1 MKQDDIDLLL
11 VGGLATVILG
21 SALAK
26 MHMVS
31 GVGAV
36 RKKRR
41 IYHEIADVQK
51 AGIDISTSWLY
62 LDSTDRDKVTDIGRK
77 YGYKQPS
84 SSTKAYG
91 EAYYSTLQRAYKQ
104 ISGIGETDLPKKKS
118 VIRNDRGDIIMEYFD
133 YGTPEQQM
141 ADAMAWWTDHARY
154 AVGDDE
160 AFGYDMTV
168 YDIANG
174 VKFLWSGKRDK
185 NGYQV
190 KRGILEEIFG
200 GTGKFDLTTRA
211 NAERKARVSY
221 LGSEKSGAL
230 SPEAEAHNV
239 YQYAHSYFDFD
250 YSAVKNGVLEA
261 FRMIQ
266 SPKQAKQIIWEEYIK
281 AHTLPDPDDM
291 MAQYQEQEYLD
302 INHDMPF

>member
-26 MHMVS
+26 MHLAA

-41 IYHEIADVQK
+41 IYREIADVQK

-62 LDSTDRDKVTDIGRK
+62 LDSTDRDKVTDIGQK
-77 YGYKQPS
+77 YGWKQPS

-104 ISGIGETDLPKKKS
+104 ISGIGETDLPQKKS

-141 ADAMAWWTDHARY
+141 ADALTWWTDPARY
-154 AVGDDE
+154 GVGDDMTY
-160 AFGYDMTV
+160 GYEQTL
-168 YDIANG
+168 YDIAKG

-200 GTGKFDLTTRA
+200 GTGKFDLTARGT
-211 NAERKARVSY
+211 AERKARVSY

-230 SPEAEAHNV
+230 SPEAEAHNIW
-239 YQYAHSYFDFD
+239 QSHSSYD
-250 YSAVKNGVLEA
+250 YSTVKDGVLEA
-261 FRMIQ
+261 FRTIH
-266 SPKQAKQIIWEEYIK
+266 SPKQAKEIIWNEYIQ

-291 MAQYQEQEYLD
+291 MSQYQEQEYLD
-302 INHDMPF
+302 SYPSDLPF